1 MSDQLK
7 LGVNID
13 HVATIREVRHT
24 PYPDV
29 VEAARIC
36 EEAGASG
43 ITVHLREDRR
53 HIQDSDV
60 RALRRSLR
68 TRLNLE
74 MANAPDIIK
83 VALDVGPDE
92 VCIVPE
98 KRRELTT
105 EGGLDVLRNRAG
117 LARTIK
123 RLRKRGIE
131 VSLFVEPDRAVI
143 AAAREIGADAVELH
157 TGLFCISRGAEAR
170 AEMRRLVEAA
180 RFGHG
185 LGLRVNAGHGINMA
199 TIEGIL
205 RIPYLDTLNI
215 GHSIISRAIMVG
227 LRAAV
232 REMLGA
238 MARYRLRGQA

>member
-1 MSDQLK
+1 MSEKLK

-13 HVATIREVRHT
+13 HVATIRQARHT

-53 HIQDSDV
+53 HIQDADV
-60 RALRRSLR
+60 RALRRTVR

-74 MANAPDIIK
+74 MANAPDIVNI
-83 VALDVGPDE
+83 ALEVRPDE
-92 VCIVPE
+92 VCMVPE

-105 EGGLDVLRNRAG
+105 EGGLDVLRNRMR
-117 LARTIK
+117 LARTIG
-123 RLRKRGIE
+123 RLHERGIE
-131 VSLFVEPDRAVI
+131 VSLFVEPDKATI

-157 TGLFCISRGAEAR
+157 TGVFCISKGATAR
-170 AEMRRLVEAA
+170 AELSRLIAA
-180 RFGHG
+180 ATFAHG
-185 LGLRVNAGHGINMA
+185 LGLRVNAGHGINKA
-199 TIEGIL
+199 TIQPIL

-215 GHSIISRAIMVG
+215 GHSIVARAIMIG
-227 LRAAV
+227 LAGAV
-232 REMLGA
+232 REMLRE
-238 MARYRLRGQA
+238 MACYKLRGSA